1 MHTTTL
7 PASALD
13 LHVDELCAR
22 HGIARLN
29 GSRGRAEVHRRN
41 GRRTVA
47 IRVPPVRGQ
56 VTYFVALHEIGHLVG
71 PGRSGPRLEKE
82 AAAWR
87 FALQAALVEPTVAC
101 RRRIGRRL
109 RSYVTWAEARQ
120 HRRRPPVLPP
130 PGSPFWALLSDLEA

>member
-1 MHTTTL
+1 MSRTL
-7 PASALD
+7 PAKALD
-13 LHVDELCAR
+13 RHVDELCTL
-22 HGIARLN
+22 HGIVRLD

-41 GRRTVA
+41 GRRIPA

-87 FALQAALVEPTVAC
+87 FALQTAIVVPTDAC

-130 PGSPFWALLSDLEA
+130 TGSPFWALLRHLEA